1 VINFESYILI
11 DWDWFCFSKN
21 KNKLPD
27 AYTIF
32 NELKV
37 ISYTKFD
44 FIFAE
49 GQALN

>member
-1 VINFESYILI
+1 M
-11 DWDWFCFSKN
+11 
-21 KNKLPD
+21 LPD

-37 ISYTKFD
+37 ISYTKLD

-49 GQALN
+49 EQALK